1 MEDSPLEIAGPA
13 GRIVKVRGKEYL
25 FFSGFAYLDM
35 SSLEG
40 FRALVR
46 EGMETYGL
54 TFPSSRLSNTRLW
67 LYDQFESRLS
77 AFTGQQA
84 SASFSSGYMAAQ
96 AAISH
101 ALGDSVVLYA
111 PGIHPALR
119 IRGSDA
125 RMIPTEQW
133 PSGALKAVNQSS
145 SVYHTVALESVD
157 PLTGR
162 VSDFSWMEQLRHPV
176 RILVDDS
183 HGIGL
188 LGEQGQGV
196 STLLPV
202 HSGLSYLLTYSLSKA
217 FGCEGGAVSGTD
229 VDIMQIKKTPQF
241 TAATAM
247 SPAFAYAW
255 MNGEVLF
262 TRQLA
267 RLRQNIR
274 SLTEALPPGIPL
286 EHDPRLPVYYVRDPE
301 FYPYCLSQNILLSA
315 FRYPSETD
323 PPTVRIVLN
332 ASHRPQDLEWLVDAI
347 QGYFLKEK

>member
-1 MEDSPLEIAGPA
+1 
-13 GRIVKVRGKEYL
+13 
-25 FFSGFAYLDM
+25 
-35 SSLEG
+35 
-40 FRALVR
+40 
-46 EGMETYGL
+46 
-54 TFPSSRLSNTRLW
+54 
-67 LYDQFESRLS
+67 
-77 AFTGQQA
+77 
-84 SASFSSGYMAAQ
+84 
-96 AAISH
+96 
-101 ALGDSVVLYA
+101 
-111 PGIHPALR
+111 
-119 IRGSDA
+119 
-125 RMIPTEQW
+125 
-133 PSGALKAVNQSS
+133 
-145 SVYHTVALESVD
+145 
-157 PLTGR
+157 
-162 VSDFSWMEQLRHPV
+162 
-176 RILVDDS
+176 
-183 HGIGL
+183 
-188 LGEQGQGV
+188 
-196 STLLPV
+196 V